1 MSPQGRITFPH
12 MGNLWVGTTC
22 VFEELG
28 YVVIPP
34 PPITQRTIT
43 LGSTYAPEEMC
54 VPFKYVLG
62 NFIEAIEKG
71 ADTIFMA
78 GGIGPCRFGLYGVT
92 AELILKRLGYNPNFV
107 IIEPPAGRMAGF
119 FWQLMKISGYKPK
132 KIIPAIR
139 YAAAKLETVDWAEE
153 EFVLKR
159 RPFQKHPRQI
169 DKLYQAFLQ
178 RINDADG
185 YDAVAKE
192 RADFAELMDAEVPV
206 DPEKPVLDVLLTG
219 EIFILLEPYSNM
231 DLIRR
236 LGVLDCVCYRSSS
249 ATEWLQDRIMPFLF
263 RKKGEKFQF
272 QIAIEKAEP
281 WLKTPFGG
289 EGIETVGYVVIA
301 KERGCDGVI
310 QVMPFTCMPEVTAK
324 DVLPKVA
331 HEMDIPFY
339 SFIFDE
345 HTAEAGFQ
353 TRVESFVARLWD
365 VRRKKGM
372 VRSGV

>member
-1 MSPQGRITFPH
+1 MSSLGKITFPH
-12 MGNLWVGTTC
+12 MGNLWVATKC
-22 VFEELG
+22 MFEEFG
-28 YVVIPP
+28 QEVIVP

-43 LGSTYAPEEMC
+43 LGSTHSPEEMC

-62 NFIEAIEKG
+62 NFIEALEIG

-92 AELILKRLGYNPNFV
+92 AELILKRLGYNPQFV
-107 IIEPPAGRMAGF
+107 IVEPPAGKIVQF
-119 FWQLMKISGYKPK
+119 FWQLMKITSYKPK
-132 KIIPAIR
+132 KVVPGIK
-139 YAAAKLETVDWAEE
+139 YAAAKLEAVDWAEE

-159 RPFQKHPRQI
+159 QPYQKSSRQL
-169 DKLYQAFLQ
+169 DKLYKKFVH
-178 RINDADG
+178 RINDCDG
-185 YDAVAKE
+185 YDAIDKARV
-192 RADFAELMDAEVPV
+192 DFAEQVNAEVPV

-219 EIFILLEPYSNM
+219 EIFVLLEPYSNM
-231 DLIRR
+231 EITRR
-236 LGVLDCVCYRSSS
+236 LGELDCVCHRSSS
-249 ATEWLQDRIMPFLF
+249 ATEWLQERILPSLF
-263 RKKGEKFQF
+263 REKGEKFLF
-272 QIAIEKAEP
+272 QKAIEKAEP

-301 KERGCDGVI
+301 KEREMDGVI

-331 HEMDIPFY
+331 NEMDILFY

-353 TRVESFVARLWD
+353 TRVESFVARMWD
-365 VRRKKGM
+365 VKKRGM
-372 VRSGV
+372 VGAKV